1 MPKDRV
7 QVPAI
12 GMIVAAVLDIM
23 MALFFAALNIMQF
36 SIGRT
41 QIPEFG
47 RLGSSMSELMFAS
60 GIGLLISL
68 FALILDGFI
77 IVGALRMRQLRSYG
91 MAVAAAILSL
101 IPCLGSPCIVLGVP
115 FGIWALVVLVN
126 AEVRQA
132 FNETAAQEPV

>member
-12 GMIVAAVLDIM
+12 GMMVAAALDIM
-23 MALFFAALNIMQF
+23 MALFFAVLNIMQF
-36 SIGRT
+36 TIGRT
-41 QIPEFG
+41 HIPEFG
-47 RLGSSMSELMFAS
+47 RMGASMSELVFAS
-60 GIGLLISL
+60 GIGLMISL

-77 IVGALRMRQLRSYG
+77 IFGALRMRQLRSYG
-91 MAVAAAILSL
+91 LAVAAAILSL

-126 AEVRQA
+126 SDVRQA
-132 FNETAAQEPV
+132 FHETAGEEPA